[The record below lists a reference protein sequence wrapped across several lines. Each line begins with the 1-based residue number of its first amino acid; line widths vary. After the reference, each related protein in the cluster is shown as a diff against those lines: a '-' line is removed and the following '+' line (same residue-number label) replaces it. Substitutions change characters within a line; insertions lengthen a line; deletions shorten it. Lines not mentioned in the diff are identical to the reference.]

1 MSEVTAEQVLGEL
14 ERQYSAELRA
24 LPALSTSQ
32 VARALGT
39 HESSVKRL
47 CNTGKLSC
55 FRTPGGH
62 RKVSAQSVAD
72 YLNHNDMELSPNPNA
87 SVPYR
92 LVMGVDTAA
101 KDGDDMVLM
110 TMRRNADGTTS
121 LVSSQPM
128 SSVAGVVIKPDGSV
142 SAIVGQA
149 MLAAALS
156 EDDVVELNQ

>member
-1 MSEVTAEQVLGEL
+1 M
-14 ERQYSAELRA
+14 
-24 LPALSTSQ
+24 
-32 VARALGT
+32 ARALGT

-101 KDGDDMVLM
+101 KDGDDMVL
-110 TMRRNADGTTS
+110 
-121 LVSSQPM
+121 VSSQPM

-149 MLAAALS
+149 MPAAALS